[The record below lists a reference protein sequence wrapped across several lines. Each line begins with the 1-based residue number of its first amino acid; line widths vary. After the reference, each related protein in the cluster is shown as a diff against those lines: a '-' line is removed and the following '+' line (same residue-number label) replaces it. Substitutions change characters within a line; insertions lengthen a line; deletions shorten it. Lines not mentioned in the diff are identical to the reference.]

1 MTAKSGHWCSA
12 LWHTTTPIPGFPPGN
27 GFRVSAVEQG
37 LTLHGVTFSKY
48 NKIQACSM
56 FY

>member
-1 MTAKSGHWCSA
+1 

-48 NKIQACSM
+48 NKTQACSM